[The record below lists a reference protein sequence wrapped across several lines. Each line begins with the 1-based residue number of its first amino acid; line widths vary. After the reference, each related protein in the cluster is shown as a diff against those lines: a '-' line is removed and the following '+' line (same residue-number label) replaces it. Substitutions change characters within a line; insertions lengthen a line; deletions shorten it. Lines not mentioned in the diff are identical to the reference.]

1 MSAGDSTRG
10 SDGDRGSLG
19 PIRDASISV
28 RALMDDEVTRENRHR
43 ALSLGFGLAMATA
56 IGLFLIDRFEPLA
69 APVAIQLILSVG
81 LGTALVRFAV
91 LEKRALG

>member
-1 MSAGDSTRG
+1 MRLF
-10 SDGDRGSLG
+10 LG
-19 PIRDASISV
+19 MILGALLTGGFWFRPKSV
-28 RALMDDEVTRENRHR
+28 SALMDDEVTRENRHR